1 MFLCICLLGR
11 VHLSS
16 AELPHWILFLR
27 YQCVNSFV
35 CCVCMCYVE
44 STVDMP
50 AASSCDFPF
59 FMHLPTFQPNAPS
72 CMVAHTDVARA
83 YGFLLHLL
91 RLREDM
97 LLKHQSSLIV
107 LHSISEI
114 PGRLNRVP
122 VRRTLVLV
130 DRLAGTFRGT
140 FFMALD
146 EA

>member
-1 MFLCICLLGR
+1 
-11 VHLSS
+11 
-16 AELPHWILFLR
+16 
-27 YQCVNSFV
+27 
-35 CCVCMCYVE
+35 
-44 STVDMP
+44 
-50 AASSCDFPF
+50 
-59 FMHLPTFQPNAPS
+59 
-72 CMVAHTDVARA
+72 
-83 YGFLLHLL
+83 
-91 RLREDM
+91 M